1 MAPKSFITCLSEYR
15 KAKGMKG
22 GKAPKKGTPEYEAVK
37 KMMGPSVKKEKDEPK
52 K

>member
-1 MAPKSFITCLSEYR
+1 
-15 KAKGMKG
+15 MKG

-37 KMMGPSVKKEKDEPK
+37 KMMGPSVKKEKEEPK

>member
-1 MAPKSFITCLSEYR
+1 MPAKSFITCLSEYR
-15 KAKGMKG
+15 KAKGIKG

-37 KMMGPSVKKEKDEPK
+37 KMMGKKDEPK

>member
-1 MAPKSFITCLSEYR
+1 MAGKSFLTCLSEYR
-15 KAKGMKG
+15 KAKGVKG

-37 KMMGPSVKKEKDEPK
+37 KMMGPSVKKEKEEPK

>member
-1 MAPKSFITCLSEYR
+1 MPAKSFIACLSEYR
-15 KAKGMKG
+15 KAKGIKG

-37 KMMGPSVKKEKDEPK
+37 KMMGSSEKKEEK